1 LVNQLIA
8 AANQLSTSSGQLGN
22 AKTLSPDQLANLVN
36 QVATLTE
43 NLANT
48 TVEVAAKTKDT
59 KAQQEILAAAQATLI
74 TTQQLALASQ
84 DANKNPNDHVASETL
99 SNSVQSANSAIND
112 LISTVQTATAEARR
126 GELELENTA
135 NQIKLVLTQSVQDP
149 NASILNVVNGARK
162 ATEAIAQLVFA
173 TSQEDV
179 VNGAKTSEEAI
190 KLILSNISA
199 RAPNQQTQRAL
210 IDAAQNAS
218 RAMVDLLNAV
228 KSGDRESPQV
238 KALVQNK
245 AEDLTTLLN
254 DLVGVCN
261 RYPEA
266 ASLHLVEDN
275 LELKAEQQLLAA
287 VELIKKAAQELS
299 FVHVE
304 SGKKKTGIDRV
315 IGLTLDESE
324 ISAKLIEAAREV
336 VQSGSQLM
344 ESAVSAQAERKQQN
358 MNNQKYRNDPTWA
371 NGLISAS
378 KNCAGGIMMLVRA
391 CNGAIKGDI
400 EEEAII
406 AVAGNIAS
414 STAQLVTA
422 SRVRADVN
430 SRAQKKLDESAK
442 LVARATDRM
451 VASAKQVTEMVEAS
465 EEILPGNTSI
475 KSKLEQQMS
484 ILKLE
489 KELEQAR
496 RKMGKI
502 NRDDYRS

>member
-1 LVNQLIA
+1 
-8 AANQLSTSSGQLGN
+8 
-22 AKTLSPDQLANLVN
+22 
-36 QVATLTE
+36 
-43 NLANT
+43 
-48 TVEVAAKTKDT
+48 
-59 KAQQEILAAAQATLI
+59 
-74 TTQQLALASQ
+74 
-84 DANKNPNDHVASETL
+84 
-99 SNSVQSANSAIND
+99 
-112 LISTVQTATAEARR
+112 
-126 GELELENTA
+126 
-135 NQIKLVLTQSVQDP
+135 
-149 NASILNVVNGARK
+149 
-162 ATEAIAQLVFA
+162 
-173 TSQEDV
+173 
-179 VNGAKTSEEAI
+179 
-190 KLILSNISA
+190 
-199 RAPNQQTQRAL
+199 
-210 IDAAQNAS
+210 
-218 RAMVDLLNAV
+218 
-228 KSGDRESPQV
+228 
-238 KALVQNK
+238 
-245 AEDLTTLLN
+245 
-254 DLVGVCN
+254 
-261 RYPEA
+261 
-266 ASLHLVEDN
+266 
-275 LELKAEQQLLAA
+275 
-287 VELIKKAAQELS
+287 
-299 FVHVE
+299 
-304 SGKKKTGIDRV
+304 
-315 IGLTLDESE
+315 
-324 ISAKLIEAAREV
+324 LIEAAREV